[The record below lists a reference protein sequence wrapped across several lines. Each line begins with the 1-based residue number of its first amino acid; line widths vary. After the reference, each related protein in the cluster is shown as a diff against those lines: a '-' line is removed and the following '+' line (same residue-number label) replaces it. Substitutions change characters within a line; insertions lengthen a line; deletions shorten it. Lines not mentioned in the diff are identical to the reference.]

1 MKNFFNEFKAFALKG
16 NVMNLAVGVI
26 IGAAFQSVVA
36 SLTDN
41 ILSPIIGL
49 FTGQNF
55 DGLQFAFLGVSLR
68 YGAFITSVI
77 NFFILA
83 FVVFLLVK
91 LMNRA
96 EALGAKPAAEPVD
109 AAPTHKSCPFCL
121 TEIPLAA
128 TRCPAC
134 TSELGALDAE

>member
-1 MKNFFNEFKAFALKG
+1 MKKFFNEFKAFALKG
-16 NVMNLAVGVI
+16 NVMNLAVGVMV
-26 IGAAFQSVVA
+26 GAAFQGIVT
-36 SLTDN
+36 SLTND

-55 DGLQFAFLGVSLR
+55 SGLEFGFFGVSIR

-83 FVVFLLVK
+83 FVVFIMVRM
-91 LMNRA
+91 MNRL
-96 EALGAKPAAEPVD
+96 EALTTPKAEP
-109 AAPTHKSCPFCL
+109 AAPTEPTHRPCPYCL
-121 TEIPLAA
+121 TEVKLAA

-134 TSELGALDAE
+134 TSVLEAAEA